1 MDLFSIRTFVSVKEL
16 QSFSKAGEQLFL
28 TQPAVSKRIA
38 ALELD
43 LGTRLFDR
51 VGKKVLLTE
60 AGAELYLRSKQI
72 LLELDDCRRAIT
84 NLAETM
90 SGRLAFATSHHIG
103 LHRLPPILLQF
114 SSTYPEVELEIQFM
128 DSEQAYTAVA
138 NGEVELALVT
148 LPGSAIPNLQVSP
161 IWQDPLALVVSSGH
175 DLAFVGSDKDQVV
188 SAEDVVAY
196 PAILPGLG
204 TYTRELITVAFSR
217 LGLSLQVKL
226 STNYLETIKMLV
238 SVGLGWGILPQSMV
252 QESDLCQI
260 RIPGISL
267 ERTLG
272 VIRHRQRTLSKSAQA
287 MLTMLHKDVPG
298 QWL

>member
-1 MDLFSIRTFVSVKEL
+1 MDIFSIRTFVSVKEM
-16 QSFSKAGEQLFL
+16 QSFSKAGDQLLL

-38 ALELD
+38 ALEQD

-60 AGAELYLRSKQI
+60 AGTELYVRSKQI

-90 SGRLAFATSHHIG
+90 SGRLSFATSHHIG
-103 LHRLPPILLQF
+103 LHRLPPFLQQF
-114 SSTYPEVELEIQFM
+114 STTYPEVELDIRFM
-128 DSEQAYTAVA
+128 DSEQAYSAVA

-148 LPGSAIPNLQVSP
+148 LAGNTVPSLQTSP
-161 IWQDPLALVVSSGH
+161 IWQDPLVLVVSSGH
-175 DLAFVGSDKDQVV
+175 DLAFAGCKATPEVT
-188 SAEDVVAY
+188 AETVIAY

-204 TYTRELITVAFSR
+204 TYTRELITLAFSE
-217 LGLSLQVKL
+217 LGLNLRVKL

-252 QESDLCQI
+252 RDSNLQQVQVK
-260 RIPGISL
+260 GISL
-267 ERTLG
+267 GRTLG
-272 VIRHRQRTLSKSAQA
+272 VIRHRQRTLSKSAQT
-287 MLTMLHKDVPG
+287 MLAMLHKDVHS
-298 QWL
+298 Q